1 MDRLNL
7 METADARKSSVVVV
21 GGEQFG
27 GGTVRI
33 AGFKHSLVTIFAAA
47 LAINRPVVIHNCPD
61 ILETRVLVD
70 LINAIGGQ
78 ASFVADTL
86 RVDATSISNPA
97 LDSDEAEKIHGSAY
111 LVPALL
117 ARFRTARILTGRGGC
132 QIGSAELGRRPWE
145 HYVRVLSLFGAD
157 TVIDSD
163 GGVAVNAV
171 ALRGCDIDLLDFTV
185 AATTA
190 TGPHYSGASKMAVL
204 AAAVAQGT
212 SRLRHLYPK
221 PDVTDLV
228 SFLELAGIDIA
239 RDDAGTITIAGNL
252 LNPVASPLHVTLAAD
267 LIEVVT
273 YSVAAALYCRESLE
287 LLVPEPE
294 RTLMALAP
302 EVAALERLGV
312 RLEARSQ
319 SITASRYAEPGRGKY
334 IAESHGIYSDNLPFL
349 LLLAMSAQDES
360 TFSDTVWPNRFQ
372 YLEGLTAMGGV
383 FRRIAEGAWTVLGPC
398 PPVRPGATVHA
409 AELRGAATLVMA
421 ALGVPGRTAIFGTHH
436 LSRGYPS
443 LLTNLR
449 DLGADIT
456 VSEREA

>member
-1 MDRLNL
+1 
-7 METADARKSSVVVV
+7 METVDARTSSVVIV
-21 GGEQFG
+21 GGEQLG
-27 GGTVRI
+27 GATVHI
-33 AGFKHSLVTIFAAA
+33 SGFKHSLVTIFAAA
-47 LAINRPVVIHNCPD
+47 LAIPRPVVIHNCPD

-78 ASFVADTL
+78 ASFVSDTL
-86 RVDATSISNPA
+86 RVDATGISNPA

-117 ARFRTARILTGRGGC
+117 ARFQTARILSGRGGC
-132 QIGSAELGRRPWE
+132 QIGSTELGRRPWE

-157 TVIDSD
+157 TVVDSN

-185 AATTA
+185 APTA
-190 TGPHYSGASKMAVL
+190 TGPHYSGASKMAIL

-228 SFLELAGIDIA
+228 NFLELAGVDIA
-239 RDDAGTITIAGNL
+239 RDDADTITITGNL
-252 LNPVASPLHVTLAAD
+252 LKPVASPLHVTLAAD

-312 RLEARSQ
+312 RLDARSQ
-319 SITASRYAEPGRGKY
+319 SITSSRYAEPEGGRY
-334 IAESHGIYSDNLPFL
+334 ISKSRGIYSDNLPFL
-349 LLLAMSAQDES
+349 LLLAMSAQSES

-383 FRRIAEGAWTVLGPC
+383 FRRLGEGAWAVLGPC

-409 AELRGAATLVMA
+409 AELRGAATLVLA
-421 ALGVPGRTAIFGTHH
+421 ALGVPGRTVVYGTHH